1 MLCRAS
7 ASALATGVRPQPE
20 ERRQGGV
27 RVKASEPKA
36 ASWLHSDAAAG
47 TALRAA
53 TARAHHAGEA

>member
-1 MLCRAS
+1 MGWLP
-7 ASALATGVRPQPE
+7 LTHNFT
-20 ERRQGGV
+20 GGV